1 MQFLEDMSDDDKI
14 NPNEWTQKE
23 LVKHLWRETTEQRK
37 EIKGIAEAV
46 KKLEEA
52 EMKRET
58 ILQEHNAKSKQRLA
72 WVGVAAAL
80 IGAVMDALIKFLK
93 TFQ

>member
-1 MQFLEDMSDDDKI
+1 MQFLEDMSNDETI

-37 EIKGIAEAV
+37 EIKEIIETV

-52 EMKRET
+52 ELKRET
-58 ILQEHNAKSKQRLA
+58 ILEEHAKKSKQRIAL
-72 WVGVAAAL
+72 VGVAAAL
-80 IGAVMDALIKFLK
+80 IGAVADALIKFMKAL
-93 TFQ
+93 